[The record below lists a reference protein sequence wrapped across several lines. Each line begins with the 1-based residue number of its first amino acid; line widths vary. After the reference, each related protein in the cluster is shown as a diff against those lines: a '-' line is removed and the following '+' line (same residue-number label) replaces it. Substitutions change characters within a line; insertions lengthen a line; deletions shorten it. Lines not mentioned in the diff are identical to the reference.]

1 MHISFW
7 QKYKFG
13 VQNLG
18 WVLFDFLSF
27 ENFSTNLK
35 KKIVNV
41 SNESF
46 CSFVVTEQLLIYVK
60 KKTNIIHFY

>member
-18 WVLFDFLSF
+18 WVLFYFLSF